1 MLLLTPLTLDILILL
16 IGVHLSINHPS
27 LNNPYH
33 IMSFPTKINDIF
45 EDDIG
50 DKYDTDF
57 LIDLLYKLY

>member
-1 MLLLTPLTLDILILL
+1 
-16 IGVHLSINHPS
+16 
-27 LNNPYH
+27 
-33 IMSFPTKINDIF
+33 MSFPTKINDIF